1 MTDVD
6 MDYLKGWIGRER
18 SVTDVITPRLAAS
31 LNAVLD
37 LDGSVEAGL
46 PATPGIH
53 WCLAPDIVPMREIG
67 PDGHP
72 HRGGFLPPI
81 PFPRR
86 MWAGGELIYSGD
98 FRIGDEVVKRSIIDN
113 VEWKS
118 GRSGDLIFVT
128 LSHLYSTPRGLAL
141 EERQDIVY
149 RRLENAPAATEQK
162 PALAESADHSRV
174 VKADPVLLF
183 RYSAITFN
191 GHRIHYDHP
200 YVTKEEGYPG
210 LIFHGPLQAT
220 LLLNLAAELHG
231 GAVPVHFS
239 FRSVKP
245 LFAGG
250 EISVNGRAAT
260 SETLLWIG
268 DQTDGVTMKASARTG
283 AEDHRQRRV

>member
-6 MDYLKGWIGRER
+6 MDHLKGWIGRER

-37 LDGSVEAGL
+37 LERAVDVDR
-46 PATPGIH
+46 PATAGIH

-72 HRGGFLPPI
+72 LRGGFLPPV

-86 MWAGGELIYSGD
+86 MWAGGELTYSGG
-98 FRIGDEVVKRSIIDN
+98 FRIGDEVVRRSIIEN
-113 VEWKS
+113 VELKN
-118 GRSGDLIFVT
+118 GRSGELIFLT
-128 LSHLYSTPRGLAL
+128 LRHLYSTPRGLVL

-149 RRLENAPAATEQK
+149 RRLESAPVEAEQK
-162 PALAESADHSRV
+162 PASAEVADHSQV

-191 GHRIHYDHP
+191 GHRIHYDQP
-200 YVTKEEGYPG
+200 YVTGEEGYPD
-210 LIFHGPLQAT
+210 LVFHGPLQAT
-220 LLLNLAAELHG
+220 LLLNLAADLHG
-231 GAVPVHFS
+231 GAMPDHFR
-239 FRSVKP
+239 FRSVRP

-250 EISVNGRAAT
+250 QISINGHVEPR
-260 SETLLWIG
+260 ETKLWVL
-268 DQTDGVTMKASARTG
+268 DQNGVVTMKATASAF
-283 AEDHRQRRV
+283 V